1 VDEERA
7 VRCSL
12 FALRCSSIANRER
25 RMAISSPVSVEV
37 NAGQPALDR
46 ISSRYDET
54 VKTLNELYSSLS
66 ARCRYE
72 VWFVRLGLADGGG
85 AWWLR
90 YLLMNPG
97 RGGCAGDPS
106 GMPVQVWA
114 TWFPQDGKPQ
124 SFIQG
129 FPLEGLDLSARRQN
143 PFHFRIG
150 GNEIGES
157 SCRGA
162 LAVGGHAIS
171 WDLQYS
177 SAFRVTLSNKGW
189 IGFSRTPHSD
199 ALFSGRITLDGRS
212 FEGNPLGFG
221 VQGHNCGY
229 RHRNF
234 WTWTHAYFPRS
245 NRRSSTLPA
254 SAGKASTFEALVYE
268 MPFGLVF
275 RKAVLWHEGKEH
287 EFRNLQEIGRD
298 PDELLWNFRCSTKHG
313 FRLEAAIAGAGP
325 SIHRLPYVK
334 TDCTSSF
341 EVANNSLAKAVLR
354 LEQPGMPVEA
364 LETSIGAVLE
374 MVGR

>member
-1 VDEERA
+1 
-7 VRCSL
+7 
-12 FALRCSSIANRER
+12 
-25 RMAISSPVSVEV
+25 
-37 NAGQPALDR
+37 
-46 ISSRYDET
+46 

-66 ARCRYE
+66 ARRRYE

-85 AWWLR
+85 AWWFR

-97 RGGCAGDPS
+97 RCGCPEDPQ

-114 TWFPQDGKPQ
+114 TWFPRDAKPQ

-129 FPLEGLDLSARRQN
+129 FPLEHLDLSARRQN

-150 GNEIGES
+150 NHAIEEN
-157 SCRGA
+157 SCRGG
-162 LAVGGHAIS
+162 LKVGGHTIS
-171 WDLQYS
+171 WDLHYC

-199 ALFSGRITLDGRS
+199 ALFSGQITMDGRS

-234 WTWTHAYFPRS
+234 WTWTHAHFPRS
-245 NRRSSTLPA
+245 DARPSTL
-254 SAGKASTFEALVYE
+254 EAVVYE

-275 RKAVLWHEGKEH
+275 RKAVLWHDGEEH
-287 EFRNLQEIGRD
+287 EFRNLQEIRRD
-298 PDELLWNFRCSTKHG
+298 PDEFGWSFRCSTKDG
-313 FRLEAAIAGAGP
+313 FRLEGAIDGAGP

-334 TDCTSSF
+334 TDCTGSF

-354 LEQPGMPVEA
+354 LERRGRPVET
-364 LETSIGAVLE
+364 LETSTGAVLE